1 MKVSIMAPRNAST
14 ASDNFRLEADEE
26 YENRMNAVNQ
36 ADGGKTATMI
46 LVGASI
52 LQLPN
57 WGKPV
62 DCYNA
67 GT

>member
-1 MKVSIMAPRNAST
+1 MAPRNVST
-14 ASDNFRLEADEE
+14 ASDDFRLEADEE

-46 LVGASI
+46 LIGASI

-62 DCYNA
+62 DCYSA
-67 GT
+67 STQGS

>member
-1 MKVSIMAPRNAST
+1 MAPRNAST
-14 ASDNFRLEADEE
+14 TSDDFRLEADEE

-62 DCYNA
+62 DCSGA
-67 GT
+67 RTELVES

>member
-1 MKVSIMAPRNAST
+1 MTPRNASA
-14 ASDNFRLEADEE
+14 ASADFRLEADEE

-62 DCYNA
+62 ECYGA
-67 GT
+67 ST